1 LRRLRRRNVE
11 RAMRGIKSVEIID
24 RETLGVRQS
33 VRELMYAARRGQAK
47 VCVVVSR

>member
-1 LRRLRRRNVE
+1 
-11 RAMRGIKSVEIID
+11 MRGIKSVEIID

-47 VCVVVSR
+47 VCVVVSRRDASKAAEKEG